1 MFVCRKWQPN
11 FVAWGWCP
19 WYWFWKEWIVV
30 GGWVLLSKVV
40 VVLWCC
46 KGTLKIVVELPVFYW
61 LQFAVWPQAQ
71 DSNSHIFG
79 VRRTDQAVLRVDETM
94 ELVKALEPNLPTPVA
109 FKEMHIEL
117 LWIWRIVFI
126 LFLCILMVV
135 KCLHLLCLLVV
146 LKRSW
151 YHWKVLSQGM
161 ANSCKLCQKFVSASI
176 QEVRSLNLSVY
187 IIHYMNGILLT
198 DPPWRFFYYKPLL
211 FLYKL

>member
-1 MFVCRKWQPN
+1 M
-11 FVAWGWCP
+11 
-19 WYWFWKEWIVV
+19 
-30 GGWVLLSKVV
+30 

-79 VRRTDQAVLRVDETM
+79 VRRTDQAVWRVDETM
-94 ELVKALEPNLPTPVA
+94 ELVKVLEPNLPTPAA

-135 KCLHLLCLLVV
+135 IGLHLVCFLVLLN
-146 LKRSW
+146 KPW
-151 YHWKVLSQGM
+151 
-161 ANSCKLCQKFVSASI
+161 N
-176 QEVRSLNLSVY
+176 Y
-187 IIHYMNGILLT
+187 IIKILHQRIAHLGSHLVRLFVILKNPWSDIIRKFCLKEWPIALHYVKNLLLLQYKKLGLWIFQCILFII
-198 DPPWRFFYYKPLL
+198 WIFY
-211 FLYKL
+211 